1 MKTSGQRLRSGILMV
16 EDAETVMR
24 GSAGKT
30 AVCGR
35 NKLGGHYGRAGLE
48 ETAAHGG
55 QRLGGQQPMEIKM
68 KVDGV
73 SAESGERRMTST
85 YQNLRIRSLIYCKCD
100 RTVWNLDLF
109 LLHFFVA

>member
-35 NKLGGHYGRAGLE
+35 NKLGGHYGRAGLGKQQLTVDIGWE
-48 ETAAHGG
+48 ESS
-55 QRLGGQQPMEIKM
+55 Q
-68 KVDGV
+68 
-73 SAESGERRMTST
+73 
-85 YQNLRIRSLIYCKCD
+85 
-100 RTVWNLDLF
+100 
-109 LLHFFVA
+109 

>member
-1 MKTSGQRLRSGILMV
+1 MKLITHTGSH
-16 EDAETVMR
+16 AE
-24 GSAGKT
+24 
-30 AVCGR
+30 GR
-35 NKLGGHYGRAGLE
+35 WIMGGHYSRAGLE

-85 YQNLRIRSLIYCKCD
+85 HQNLRIRSLIYCKCD
-100 RTVWNLDLF
+100 RTVWNLDLL
-109 LLHFFVA
+109 LLHFFVAQDKWMKAWQNRLRRRRI

>member
-1 MKTSGQRLRSGILMV
+1 M
-16 EDAETVMR
+16 AETVMR

-73 SAESGERRMTST
+73 SAESGE
-85 YQNLRIRSLIYCKCD
+85 
-100 RTVWNLDLF
+100 LDLDQ
-109 LLHFFVA
+109 